1 MPKPRLPALKAA
13 ITGAAA
19 KNPGRFK
26 DRAKPK
32 GKSVGAPPDHLTVEA
47 RRAWRMFVSRMPWL
61 SASDEAMLEL
71 ASMIRGLILAG
82 EEVGVQK
89 LGLYATTLSKLGASP
104 TDRTKVAM
112 PDDDEEEEDEFF
124 GSC

>member
-1 MPKPRLPALKAA
+1 MPAPRLPALKAR

-19 KNPGRFK
+19 KNPARFK
-26 DRAKPK
+26 DRANPK
-32 GKSVGAPPDHLTVEA
+32 VAKVSEPPAYLSPAA
-47 RRAWRMFVSRMPWL
+47 RRSWRMFVRRLPWL
-61 SASDEAMLEL
+61 TAADEAML
-71 ASMIRGLILAG
+71 AIAAMIQGQLMDR
-82 EEVGVQK
+82 EDVGVAK
-89 LGLYATTLSKLGASP
+89 LSLYQSVLSKLGASP